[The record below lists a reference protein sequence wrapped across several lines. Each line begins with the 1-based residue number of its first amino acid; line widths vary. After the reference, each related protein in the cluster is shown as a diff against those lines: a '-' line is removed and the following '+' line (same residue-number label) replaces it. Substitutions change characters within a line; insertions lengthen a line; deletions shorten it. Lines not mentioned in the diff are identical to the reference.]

1 MPDSLHL
8 AVLLAL
14 QLGYDRDGLKLF
26 QADYPSARANHGACG
41 AYLYANYGMEAE
53 SPDSE

>member
-1 MPDSLHL
+1 VLDSLHL

-14 QLGYDRDGLKLF
+14 QLGYVRDGLKLF
-26 QADYPSARANHGACG
+26 QVDCPSALANHGACG
-41 AYLYANYGMEAE
+41 EYLHANYGTEAE